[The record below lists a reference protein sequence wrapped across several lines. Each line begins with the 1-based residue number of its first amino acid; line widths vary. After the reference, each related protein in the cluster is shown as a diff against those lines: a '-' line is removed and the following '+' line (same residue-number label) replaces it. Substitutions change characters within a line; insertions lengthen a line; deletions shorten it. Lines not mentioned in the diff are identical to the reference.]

1 MGKNRI
7 MAKKYY
13 AVKNGHNIGIYE
25 TWAEC
30 KAQVIRFSGAVYKSF
45 PTLNEAKQYM
55 EIGKN
60 QNVEVELL
68 NNITQNSVD
77 ISNTEAVAYVDGS
90 YDLKTK
96 RFSCGVVMFHA
107 GDEQHFSECFDDIE
121 LAEMRNVAGEIKGAE
136 KAMQFCLERDIKSLN
151 IYHDYEGVAKWCTG
165 EWQAKKTGT
174 KAYKSF
180 YNLASEKMQIHFI
193 KVKGHSGDKYNELA
207 DQLAKRALGL
217 ISNDNI

>member
-1 MGKNRI
+1 
-7 MAKKYY
+7 MAQKFY
-13 AVKNGHNIGIYE
+13 AVRKGHKSGIYE

-30 KAQVIRFSGAVYKSF
+30 KAQVIGFSGAVYKSF
-45 PTLNEAKQYM
+45 LTLNEAKQYM
-55 EIGKN
+55 EIGTKR
-60 QNVEVELL
+60 EVEDEMNKSNPL
-68 NNITQNSVD
+68 NSVNVD
-77 ISNTEAVAYVDGS
+77 SCQAVAYVDGS

-96 RFSCGVVMFHA
+96 RFSCGVVMFHE
-107 GDEQHFSECFDDIE
+107 DKEHHLSESYDNAE

-165 EWQAKKTGT
+165 EWQAKKAGT

-180 YNLASEKMQIHFI
+180 YNLASQKIQIQFI

-207 DQLAKRALGL
+207 DQLAKKALG
-217 ISNDNI
+217 II